1 MSSTREMHDELY
13 NTIQRASF
21 LRQEEDGVVFAL
33 KIEADDAQ
41 QVEPWPEL
49 LIDAMEF
56 NDVRPLPSSAE
67 EVEVLVERPWG
78 KHYWSASFLK
88 AQKLAMFDIL
98 AELAKDK
105 KTLRGVIVGSNRGGL
120 IADVG
125 VRGFIPWSQVDLH
138 HVRDAS
144 PYLGKEEEF
153 AVIEF
158 DEEKCELVL
167 SRERLLKQDLQRQAK
182 QTRERLEPGE
192 VFDGVV
198 RTVKP
203 YGVFVDVGGVEGLLH
218 VTNMSWARVD
228 QPEELFRVGD
238 SVRVVVLDY
247 NAKKKRLS
255 LGRKQLLADPWEE
268 VTTRFSPEDVVNGK
282 VVSLADY
289 GAFVEIAPGLEGLV
303 HVTELSWVDRV
314 EHPSQVLEIGQDVG
328 VKILSIDPEG
338 RRISLSIKQLT
349 ENPWEVF
356 ARGLEDG
363 QVLSGE
369 VRNITDFGA
378 FVEVA
383 RGIEGLVHVSNVS
396 WTQKGIDPAKFFTV
410 GEMIQVKVL
419 SIDIEE
425 QRLDLGIKQLTSDP
439 WEEIEQLV
447 RPGTKVPV
455 TITRTTDFGAFAEI
469 REGIEGLIHVSEL
482 SPDRVDHV
490 LSVVRPG
497 QQVDALVLSIDKS
510 SQRISLSLKRDQI
523 DEEEARSYSSDDDL
537 ATSTLGDILREQ
549 LGLGADA
556 PVAGQ
561 VGGSEE
567 E

>member
-1 MSSTREMHDELY
+1 MSSTHDMHDELY

-21 LRQEEDGVVFAL
+21 LRQEEDGAVFAL
-33 KIEADDAQ
+33 KLEREEQELGDD
-41 QVEPWPEL
+41 ELPEL

-56 NDVRPLPSSAE
+56 NDERPLPSPTE

-78 KHYWSASFLK
+78 KRYWSASYLK

-98 AELAKDK
+98 TELASEK
-105 KTLRGVIVGSNRGGL
+105 KNLRGVIVGSNRGGL

-144 PYLGKEEEF
+144 PYIGKEEEF
-153 AVIEF
+153 AVIDF
-158 DEEKCELVL
+158 DQEKCELVL
-167 SRERLLKQDLQRQAK
+167 SRERLLKQDLQRQAR

-238 SVRVVVLDY
+238 AVRVVVLDY

-268 VTTRFSPEDVVNGK
+268 VEDRFSEGDVVNGK

-303 HVTELSWVDRV
+303 HVTELSWTDRV
-314 EHPSQVLEIGQDVG
+314 EHPSQVIEIGQEVG
-328 VKILSIDPEG
+328 VKVLSVDPDG
-338 RRISLSIKQLT
+338 RRISLSIKQLAD
-349 ENPWEVF
+349 NPWEVF
-356 ARGLEDG
+356 ARSLEDG
-363 QVLSGE
+363 QVLSGQ
-369 VRNITDFGA
+369 VRNVTDFGA
-378 FVEVA
+378 FVEVE
-383 RGIEGLVHVSNVS
+383 RGIEGLVHVSNIS
-396 WTQKGIDPAKFFTV
+396 WTQKGLDPAKFFTV
-410 GEMIQVKVL
+410 GETIEVKVL
-419 SIDIEE
+419 SIDVEE

-439 WEEIEQLV
+439 WEAIEQIAK
-447 RPGTKVPV
+447 PGTKIPV
-455 TITRTTDFGAFAEI
+455 TITRTADFGAFAQI

-482 SPDRVDHV
+482 SPDRVENV

-497 QQVDALVLSIDKS
+497 QQVDALVLSIDKG

-523 DEEEARSYSSDDDL
+523 DEEVARSYSSDDDM

-549 LGLGADA
+549 LGLGSEA
-556 PVAGQ
+556 Q
-561 VGGSEE
+561 VSSEGGEE